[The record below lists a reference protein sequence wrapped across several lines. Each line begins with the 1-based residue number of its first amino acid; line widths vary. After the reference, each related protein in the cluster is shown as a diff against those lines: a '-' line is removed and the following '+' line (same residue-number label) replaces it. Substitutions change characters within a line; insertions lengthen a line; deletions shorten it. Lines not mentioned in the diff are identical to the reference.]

1 MRTRGLRN
9 EKDDPVAARLSRR
22 QFLGAAGA
30 GLTAAGVAACSTKAY
45 NTGGNTG
52 GSGPGGAH
60 VASGP
65 PGPGPVSG
73 GAYGGTVNVNWV
85 SEANSFDPIIGYN
98 TTAWDAL
105 TSLLNTPLYQF
116 AGQFGPAAPALAAA
130 LPEVTD
136 GGLRYVIKLRPG
148 AKFST
153 GREIVADD
161 YVYSWTRVLNPKLA
175 SWASS
180 YLIPVVGSGPVING
194 KSTTLTGVKALDDHT
209 VEVRLEQPT
218 FTFLNTLAQPYM
230 AAVPREVVEKDG
242 AEFGTHPTSTGP
254 FVVQSYSQSSQ
265 SATFARNPHYAWK
278 GLPYLAGVNYRW
290 GVNSQLELLQLEQGS
305 VEIIGDGI
313 GATLAAQVQAESNL
327 AKYVDRFPVNA
338 TAWIQLNCAK
348 GPLADTRVRQALNWA
363 TDRAA
368 VTKVAHSVYKAS
380 GYPLPSNLAE
390 YPRTAKP
397 FGYDPARARSL
408 LAQAGVTKLQMGFV
422 TDGSDP
428 WLEIAQVL
436 QQQWAAFG
444 VHITINTMST
454 SAYDTLT
461 TTSPLRTQSYQ
472 DDYYMTQPSALDLI
486 IPNFTSDGSYNYSGY
501 KNATIDSLTTQAEHQ
516 TTLATSNTY
525 VAKIE
530 EELVADPPAVFL
542 ADIGFLA
549 GRSPTLRN
557 FRYRGETGSYYGRM
571 WM

>member
-1 MRTRGLRN
+1 MRTRGLRYEN
-9 EKDDPVAARLSRR
+9 NGPVAAPLSRR

-30 GLTAAGVAACSTKAY
+30 GLAAAGVAACSTKAY
-45 NTGGNTG
+45 NAG
-52 GSGPGGAH
+52 GSGSAGAH

-73 GAYGGTVNVNWV
+73 GAYGSTISVNWQ
-85 SEANSFDPIIGYN
+85 SEANSLDPIIGYN
-98 TTAWDAL
+98 SCAWDAL

-116 AGQFGPAAPALAAA
+116 AGQFGAAAPALAAA
-130 LPEVTD
+130 MPEVTD

-153 GREIVADD
+153 GRAIVADD
-161 YVYSWTRVLNPKLA
+161 YVYSWTRVLDPKLA

-180 YLIPVVGSGPVING
+180 YLTPIVGSGPVING
-194 KSTTLTGVKALDDHT
+194 KSTTLTGVTALDDHT
-209 VEVRLEQPT
+209 VEVKLEQPT

-230 AAVPREVVEKDG
+230 AAVPREAVEKEG
-242 AEFGTHPTSTGP
+242 ANFGTQPTSTGP
-254 FVVQSYSQSSQ
+254 FLVQNYSRSGQ
-265 SATFARNPHYAWK
+265 SATFVRNPHYAWK
-278 GLPYLAGVNYRW
+278 GLPYLAGVNYHW
-290 GVNSQLELLQLEQGS
+290 GVNEQLELLQLEQGS

-313 GATLAAQVQAESNL
+313 GATLAAQVEAESNL

-363 TDRAA
+363 TDRDA
-368 VTKVAHSVYKAS
+368 VTKVAHGVYRAS
-380 GYPLPSNLAE
+380 GYPLPANLAD
-390 YPRTAKP
+390 YTRTAKP
-397 FGYDPARARSL
+397 FSYDPARARSL
-408 LAQAGVTKLQMGFV
+408 LSQAGVTKLEMGFV

-428 WLEIAQVL
+428 WLAIVQVL

-444 VHITINTMST
+444 VHITINTMSN
-454 SAYDTLT
+454 SAYNTLT
-461 TTSPLRTQSYQ
+461 TTLPLRTQSYQ
-472 DDYYMTQPSALDLI
+472 DDYYMVQPSALDLI

-501 KNATIDSLTTQAEHQ
+501 KNATVDSLTAQAEQQ
-516 TTLATSNTY
+516 TTLAKSNTY

-530 EELVADPPAVFL
+530 EALVADPPAVFL

-549 GRSPTLRN
+549 RRSPKLHN
-557 FRYRGETGSYYGRM
+557 FHYRGETGTYYGRM